1 MSEPKQV
8 RCLRPD
14 GVTQVSIPEHLV
26 GKKAF
31 RVQGLQVIPESEPNV
46 VRTPVNEEQVVDTNT
61 EKRGP
66 GRPRKNEND

>member
-31 RVQGLQVIPESEPNV
+31 RVQGLRVIPEADPHIV
-46 VRTPVNEEQVVDTNT
+46 HTPEFEKPVEEK
-61 EKRGP
+61 KRGP
-66 GRPRKNEND
+66 GRPSKNETE

>member
-8 RCLRPD
+8 KCLRPN
-14 GVTQVSIPEHLV
+14 GSMVYVPEHLV
-26 GKKAF
+26 GKMAF